1 MKESFMILFGVV
13 VLIGFLSLVSQEIKK
28 ARAIA
33 EKEENQTKKYVYD
46 QVLDLAET
54 VVMSLN
60 QTLVDPLKESE
71 TLTFDEE
78 AQKRAL
84 NKAKKKVKKIL
95 DAKSKELLEDYLG
108 SQENLDDY
116 IEDSVER
123 KVKEVKKDK

>member
-1 MKESFMILFGVV
+1 MKDSFMILIGVV
-13 VLIGFLSLVSQEIKK
+13 ILIAVLSLISQEIKK
-28 ARAIA
+28 ARAIV

-84 NKAKKKVKKIL
+84 NKAKEKVKKIL

-108 SQENLDDY
+108 SQENLEDY

>member
-1 MKESFMILFGVV
+1 MKESFMILAGIVC
-13 VLIGFLSLVSQEIKK
+13 LIAFLSLISQEIKK
-28 ARAIA
+28 AKAIA

-46 QVLDLAET
+46 HVLDLAET

-84 NKAKKKVKKIL
+84 ERAKKKVKKIL
-95 DAKSKELLEDYLG
+95 DA
-108 SQENLDDY
+108 
-116 IEDSVER
+116 
-123 KVKEVKKDK
+123 

>member
-1 MKESFMILFGVV
+1 MKESFMILIGIVCMIA
-13 VLIGFLSLVSQEIKK
+13 VLSFVREQIKLT
-28 ARAIA
+28 RAKVA
-33 EKEENQTKKYVYD
+33 KEENQTKKYVYD

-123 KVKEVKKDK
+123 KVKEVKKNK

>member
-13 VLIGFLSLVSQEIKK
+13 VLIAVLSLISQEIKK

>member
-1 MKESFMILFGVV
+1 MKDSFMILIGVV
-13 VLIGFLSLVSQEIKK
+13 ILIAVLSLISQEIKK
-28 ARAIA
+28 ARAIV